1 MHISEK
7 MEEAKKAGRVSF
19 SFEFFPPKTA
29 QVSSFSSS
37 ELYSPP

>member
-7 MEEAKKAGRVSF
+7 LAQAERMAQPIF

-29 QVSSFSSS
+29 QVCPFISVSAD
-37 ELYSPP
+37 LR